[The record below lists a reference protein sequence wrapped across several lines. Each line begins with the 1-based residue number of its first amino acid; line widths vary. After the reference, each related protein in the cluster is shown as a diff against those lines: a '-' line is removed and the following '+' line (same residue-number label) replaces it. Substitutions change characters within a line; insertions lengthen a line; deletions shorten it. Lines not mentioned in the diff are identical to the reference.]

1 MKAIQFFIGLTIAVI
16 LLGISAYFINNI
28 MDLQKQAEQDAQE
41 ESAISKYGLKNCKRI
56 VSLTPDSK
64 VEVRLAD
71 GEHSITAGI
80 GICVDPN
87 TNDDAI
93 DSQKESIL
101 VSVESSLSKFEMKDI
116 FPETFLG
123 EDEEYG
129 RGPPRLA
136 GNNEIE
142 RLNSLRAEVLYDLQS
157 EFPFITDVFFTSFSV
172 R

>member
-1 MKAIQFFIGLTIAVI
+1 MKAIQFFIVLTIAVI
-16 LLGISAYFINNI
+16 LLGVAAYFINNT
-28 MDLQKQAEQDAQE
+28 MDLQKQAEQDTRE
-41 ESAISKYGLKNCKRI
+41 ESAISEYGVKNCKRI

-71 GEHSITAGI
+71 GEHSIVAGI

-87 TNDDAI
+87 TNDMTI
-93 DSQKESIL
+93 ESKKNAIL

-123 EDEEYG
+123 EDEETG
-129 RGPPRLA
+129 QKPPRLA
-136 GNNEIE
+136 GDNEIE

-157 EFPFITDVFFTSFSV
+157 EFPFITGVFFTSISL